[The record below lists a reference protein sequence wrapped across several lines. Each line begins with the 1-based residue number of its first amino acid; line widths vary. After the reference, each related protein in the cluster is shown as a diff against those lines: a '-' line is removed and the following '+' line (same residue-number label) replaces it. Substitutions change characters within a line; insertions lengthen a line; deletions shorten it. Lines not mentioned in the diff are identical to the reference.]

1 MMKRRRGI
9 NWKKLMLD
17 LGCDLAG
24 GVFYAMGIYTFARNA
39 DFAPGGIS
47 GLALIANHLWN
58 LPVGIVTLLLNIP
71 LVIIS
76 WRVVGREF
84 LFRTARTMV
93 ITTIF
98 LDVIFPFLP
107 PYTGSQMM
115 AALYSGLCTGI
126 GMAFFYMRGSSSGG
140 TDFLIMTIKVRHP
153 HMSFG
158 FVTMVLDAV
167 VISLGWP
174 VFGNAD
180 AVLYGLI
187 CSFTCSIVMDKILYG
202 MGAGK
207 LLIIITNRSRKLAK
221 RIGELTDRG
230 STMIRATGSY
240 TGEPRSVLLCACSKS
255 QTYAI
260 ISAAR
265 EVDPGAF
272 IMVTQTSE
280 VFGEGFIEKA

>member
-1 MMKRRRGI
+1 MKRKRRI

-17 LGCDLAG
+17 LGCDLVG

-39 DFAPGGIS
+39 SFAPGGIS

-58 LPVGIVTLLLNIP
+58 LPVGVVTLLLNIP

-84 LFRTARTMV
+84 LMRSARTMI
-93 ITTIF
+93 ITTVF

-126 GMAFFYMRGSSSGG
+126 GMALFYMRGSSSGG

-158 FVTMVLDAV
+158 FVTMSLDVL
-167 VISLGWP
+167 VILLGWP

-187 CSFTCSIVMDKILYG
+187 CSFSCSIVMDRILYG

-207 LLIIITNRSRKLAK
+207 LLIIITKRTRKLAK
-221 RIGELTDRG
+221 KIGELTDRG

-240 TGEPRSVLLCACSKS
+240 TLEERGVLLCACSKS
-255 QTYAI
+255 QTYEI
-260 ISAAR
+260 IRAAH

-280 VFGEGFIEKA
+280 VFGEGFIPVED